1 MSSNTC
7 RTHNDDSTH
16 RLYQARQRLAR
27 AENVQAETNEIASR
41 TVWQAIRFNVIAGGI
56 GLLLALLGVAVI
68 VIRGFQNEYL
78 FFAFVIFLIV
88 SFNGVGIAER
98 LDRRKVEIGN
108 IDRRAVYVAD
118 LRMNVARAED
128 VVAERE
134 AEAQARAQAPFA
146 SDYLRRLANTA
157 FPEELEDVEQAM
169 DLMKDL
175 EARLR

>member
-1 MSSNTC
+1 MRLRVALSGRRFVSTSS
-7 RTHNDDSTH
+7 
-16 RLYQARQRLAR
+16 LV
-27 AENVQAETNEIASR
+27 E
-41 TVWQAIRFNVIAGGI
+41 
-56 GLLLALLGVAVI
+56 LGCFW
-68 VIRGFQNEYL
+68 R
-78 FFAFVIFLIV
+78 
-88 SFNGVGIAER
+88 
-98 LDRRKVEIGN
+98 N